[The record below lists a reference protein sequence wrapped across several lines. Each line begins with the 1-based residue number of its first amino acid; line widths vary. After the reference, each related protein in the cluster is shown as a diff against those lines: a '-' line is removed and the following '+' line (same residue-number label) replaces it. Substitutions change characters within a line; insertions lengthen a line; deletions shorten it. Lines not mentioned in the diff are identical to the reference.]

1 MNCAPHVPAYAL
13 TRETILVHAR
23 TLPAAPQVLGGLC
36 ELLADANTDLDRI
49 AAEIRLEPT
58 LASRVIRISNSAAF
72 GSGHRIGSVD
82 EAVSRVGFGE
92 VLGLVGAATVGG
104 VADRALG
111 CYGLPVDR
119 LREAMLF
126 HALASEAL
134 AVRANLDSRQAYA
147 GGLLRSI
154 GMMVIDHGARL
165 LLSASELYQLE
176 RYATYRDWEEE
187 KFGLGGI
194 DATTLVLGEWQ
205 FPPGLVT
212 AVQEHFLAREAS
224 YQDRFAVILHLAGCI
239 AAERGLA
246 LPGEAA
252 HWAFTPGKLDAA
264 GLDETQ
270 FTKAANQAVA
280 SFERQRSALY

>member
-1 MNCAPHVPAYAL
+1 MNCAPHVPAFAL
-13 TRETILVHAR
+13 TRETILLHAR

-72 GSGHRIGSVD
+72 GNGQRIGSVD

-92 VLGLVGAATVGG
+92 VLGLVGAATVAG

-111 CYGLPVDR
+111 CYGVAVDR

-134 AVRANLDSRQAYA
+134 AVRAGLDSRQAYA

-165 LLSASELYQLE
+165 LLPPAERYQVE
-176 RYATYRDWEEE
+176 RYARYQDWEEE
-187 KFGLGGI
+187 KFGLGGV
-194 DATTLVLGEWQ
+194 DATALVLGEWQ
-205 FPPGLVT
+205 FPPELVA
-212 AVQEHFLAREAS
+212 AVREHLLTREAS
-224 YQDRFAVILHLAGCI
+224 DQDRFAVVLHLAGCI
-239 AAERGLA
+239 TAERGLA
-246 LPGEAA
+246 LPGEVA
-252 HWAFTPGKLDAA
+252 HWVFTPAKLEAA
-264 GLDETQ
+264 GLEESQ
-270 FTKAANQAVA
+270 FIKAANQATA

>member
-1 MNCAPHVPAYAL
+1 MISAVHVPAYAL

-134 AVRANLDSRQAYA
+134 AVRAGLDSRQAYA

-165 LLSASELYQLE
+165 ILPASEAYQAE

-194 DATTLVLGEWQ
+194 DATALVLGEWQ
-205 FPPGLVT
+205 FPPELVA
-212 AVQEHFLAREAS
+212 AVQEHFLTRESS

-239 AAERGLA
+239 AAERGQA

-252 HWAFTPGKLDAA
+252 RWAFTPGKLEAA
-264 GLDETQ
+264 GLDEIQ
-270 FTKAANQAVA
+270 FTKAANQAAA

>member
-1 MNCAPHVPAYAL
+1 MNSAVHVPAYAQ
-13 TRETILVHAR
+13 TRATILLHAR
-23 TLPAAPQVLGGLC
+23 SLPAAPQVLGGLC

-72 GSGHRIGSVD
+72 SNGQRIGSVD

-111 CYGLPVDR
+111 CYGLAVDR

-134 AVRANLDSRQAYA
+134 AVRAGLDSRQAYA
-147 GGLLRSI
+147 GGLLRAI
-154 GMMVIDHGARL
+154 GMMVLDRGARL
-165 LLSASELYQLE
+165 VLPPSELYQGE
-176 RYATYRDWEEE
+176 RYATYREWEEE
-187 KFGLGGI
+187 KFGLGAI
-194 DATTLVLGEWQ
+194 DATALVLAEWQ
-205 FPPGLVT
+205 FPPELV
-212 AVQEHFLAREAS
+212 AALQEHLLAVEAP
-224 YQDRFAVILHLAGCI
+224 QPNRFAVVLHLAGCI
-239 AAERGLA
+239 AAERDLA
-246 LPGEAA
+246 LPGERA
-252 HWAFTPGKLDAA
+252 HWTFTPGKLEAA

-270 FTKAANQAVA
+270 YTKAANQAAA